1 MALDISRKMLGRV
14 DGSTNYATYAFPVTS
29 GVTVTAGDFVY
40 QDAAGRI
47 TGSSIGGARLVG
59 MAEETAVGNAA
70 GTVKALV
77 CIDPWMRYLLAN
89 DNIGTTFAATHVLTN
104 FDLIGATGAQL
115 VDTSTTG
122 TSGQLLCLEY
132 NPVIDPVAADTT
144 YGVFMIAEH
153 VFHTGS
159 GGQ

>member
-1 MALDISRKMLGRV
+1 MALDVARRMLGCA
-14 DGSTNYATYAFPVTS
+14 DGNTNFATLTFPVAS

-40 QDAAGRI
+40 FASGRLTSATI
-47 TGSSIGGARLVG
+47 AGARAIG
-59 MAEETAVGNAA
+59 MVQETATGDSG

-77 CIDPWMRYLLAN
+77 CIDPSMRYLLAN
-89 DNIGTTFAATHVLTN
+89 DNIGTTFAASHVGSN

-122 TSGQLLCLEY
+122 TTGQLLCVEY
-132 NPVIDPVAADTT
+132 NPAIEPVKSDTT
-144 YGVFMIAEH
+144 YGVFVLAES
-153 VFHTGS
+153 VLNTGT